1 MAKLIWITGLS
12 GSGKTTLGKKLYSI
26 LKKENLNYIFI
37 DGDSFREIM
46 GNDTGHDISD
56 RLRNAYRIARMCKFL
71 TDQEINV
78 VCSTMSLF
86 KEIHQFNEIN
96 NQEYFEIFLDVHIEE
111 LIKRDQKN
119 LYSKALSGEVKN
131 VIGIDLPYDKP
142 ESPDLVLKNNIESD
156 LENNI
161 NKILN
166 LIS

>member
-1 MAKLIWITGLS
+1 MAKLIWITGLA
-12 GSGKTTLGKKLYSI
+12 GSGKTTLGKKLYYI
-26 LKKENLNYIFI
+26 LKKENLNYVFI

-96 NQEYFEIFLDVHIEE
+96 NTEYFEIFLNVDIEE
-111 LIKRDQKN
+111 LIKRDQKG

-142 ESPDLVLKNNIESD
+142 EAPDLVLKNNIKAD

-161 NKILN
+161 NQILN

>member
-1 MAKLIWITGLS
+1 MAKLIWITGLA

-26 LKKENLNYIFI
+26 LKKEYLNYVFI

-71 TDQEINV
+71 IDQEINV

-96 NQEYFEIFLDVHIEE
+96 NSEYFEIFLDVDIQE
-111 LIKRDQKN
+111 LIKRDQKG

-131 VIGIDLPYDKP
+131 VIGIDLSYDKP
-142 ESPDLVLKNNIESD
+142 EDPDLVLKNNIESD